1 MAQRLLVIA
10 HGLTKRAGELV
21 FGEAGDLLPD
31 AVPALNGRVAAWVS
45 GPEQACLATVTHL
58 GGRAEPIPEL
68 CNCDFGEWTDKTLGL
83 VAAEDPAGLDSW
95 LKDPDAAPHTG
106 ESLVEVI
113 KRVGCVMDD
122 YPWPDGR
129 TVVVVTSLVARA
141 MITYGLSANPDVIFH
156 IDVGPLGRASFS
168 RSFSTWRLGRLD
180 PGGPVGTASGSWW

>member
-10 HGLTKRAGELV
+10 HGLTKGAGELV
-21 FGEAGDLLPD
+21 FGEAGDLLTNT
-31 AVPALNGRVAAWVS
+31 VPALPDRVAAWAS
-45 GPEQACLATVTHL
+45 GPEQACLETVAHL

-68 CNCDFGEWTDKTLGL
+68 RNCDFGEWTDKTLGL

-95 LKDPDAAPHTG
+95 LKDPHAAPHGG
-106 ESLVEVI
+106 ESLLEVI

-129 TVVVVTSLVARA
+129 TVVVVTSLIARA
-141 MITYGLSANPDVIFH
+141 MITYGLSANPEVIFN
-156 IDVGPLGRASFS
+156 IDVGPLGSASFS

-180 PGGPVGTASGSWW
+180 PGGPVGRASGSWW